1 MTRTVSTSELL
12 TEVELAVL
20 VGRNLAQIEA
30 EILASSGLDEES
42 QSAVWLGA
50 WGYRERAS
58 RRESCRPDEP
68 KYAHADR

>member
-20 VGRNLAQIEA
+20 AGRNLAQIEA
-30 EILASSGLDEES
+30 EILAPSGLDEES
-42 QSAVWLGA
+42 RSAVWLCA
-50 WGYRERAS
+50 WGYGERAS
-58 RRESCRPDEP
+58 RREPCRPDEQ